1 MHRAHT
7 YDDPWAEAWHQMP
20 PWVHR
25 LFATGSE
32 PGQGHRAGPGRGR
45 PSPRHA
51 PAPDFGPFGPMFA
64 KAFMGGG
71 GRGHRH
77 RRGPRASRGD
87 IRAAIL
93 RLLAEEPMHGYQLM
107 QEMTERS
114 GGVWRPSPGSV
125 YPTLSQLEDEGL
137 VEGEKDGG
145 RRVFSLTDDGRAEA
159 ESLDTDPWEAVGEA
173 VDEEVVS
180 LRDEIASTAGAVMAV
195 ATSGDAELVESA
207 REILREARRSLYGLL
222 ADHEA

>member
-1 MHRAHT
+1 MHRAHA
-7 YDDPWAEAWHQMP
+7 YDDPWGEAWRQMP
-20 PWVHR
+20 PWLHR
-25 LFATGSE
+25 LVMGAE
-32 PGQGHRAGPGRGR
+32 RPHDMPGRGR
-45 PSPRHA
+45 PSHRHG
-51 PAPDFGPFGPMFA
+51 PDVDLGPLGPMFA
-64 KAFMGGG
+64 RAFMGGG
-71 GRGHRH
+71 RGPRH

-159 ESLDTDPWEAVGEA
+159 ESLDGDPWESVGES

-195 ATSGDAELVESA
+195 ATSGDAELVEAA
-207 REILREARRSLYGLL
+207 REILREARRNLYGLL
-222 ADHEA
+222 ADHDG